1 MLRIEE
7 PESMQALEKAVAS
20 GTPWPRAWADL
31 LRSVAQA
38 AELEPWNPAV
48 FVTRALVLG
57 AVGRC
62 DEAVASG
69 QQALDLLPDNPTPS
83 QVRVLADERDRIGR
97 ACRALPDP

>member
-1 MLRIEE
+1 MRRGNGDG
-7 PESMQALEKAVAS
+7 ALQ
-20 GTPWPRAWADL
+20 
-31 LRSVAQA
+31 SVARA

-62 DEAVASG
+62 DEAVAAG
-69 QQALDLLPDNPTPS
+69 QQALDLLPDNPPAS
-83 QVRVLADERDRIGR
+83 QVRVLVEERNRIGR